1 MTKRLSKSLYSKRW
15 DTLRSILKELRREA
29 GLTQMEVARR
39 LGRPQSLVAKIE
51 AGDRKL
57 DICQLIDYVQLLGA
71 DPVKVMR
78 RLCR

>member
-1 MTKRLSKSLYSKRW
+1 
-15 DTLRSILKELRREA
+15 
-29 GLTQMEVARR
+29 MEVARR

>member
-1 MTKRLSKSLYSKRW
+1 LTTRLSKSLYSKRW

>member
-1 MTKRLSKSLYSKRW
+1 LTKRLSKSLYSKRW